1 MAAKEMEKP
10 SVKENLRQLGQE
22 EMSEYFDSQLKKSFF
37 QAVRKNDIET
47 MENYLS
53 RFQLGVDLTD
63 ELGNTAL
70 NLAAQLGLFDMV
82 DRLI

>member
-1 MAAKEMEKP
+1 MEKP